1 MSNYKKQMVDGTAK
15 RCSALARSNE
25 LFDRI
30 QKLYPGFCP
39 VQHLIEFAV
48 HPLTEDN
55 LRIKALTEIAR
66 FVYPTIKSTEISGVD
81 PNGDSTGEVTIKFIK
96 SKKDSD
102 DTE

>member
-48 HPLTEDN
+48 HPLTEDS
-55 LRIKALTEIAR
+55 LRIKALTEVAKFI
-66 FVYPTIKSTEISGVD
+66 YPTIKASEITGSGD
-81 PNGDSTGEVTIKFIK
+81 DGEIELTLRTVKFIK
-96 SKKDSD
+96 PKKEED
-102 DTE
+102 EN